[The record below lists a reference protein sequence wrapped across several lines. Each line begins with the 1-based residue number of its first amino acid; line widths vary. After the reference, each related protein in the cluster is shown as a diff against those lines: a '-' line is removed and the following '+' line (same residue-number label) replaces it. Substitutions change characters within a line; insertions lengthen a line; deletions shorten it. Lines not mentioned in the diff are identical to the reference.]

1 FQTALSSDLKRPG
14 SSLETARMSQLETL
28 EAKMASIEV
37 SLSKLGAL
45 PRRKRNGILP
55 GVARSLHNSH
65 MGSMNGSVSAHVTRE
80 FHKEI
85 DFLKHCVR
93 DKENLILK

>member
-1 FQTALSSDLKRPG
+1 
-14 SSLETARMSQLETL
+14 
-28 EAKMASIEV
+28 MASIEV

-65 MGSMNGSVSAHVTRE
+65 IGSISMNGTVSQAVSRE

-85 DFLKHCVR
+85 DFLKQNVR
-93 DKENLILK
+93 DKENLILKYVL